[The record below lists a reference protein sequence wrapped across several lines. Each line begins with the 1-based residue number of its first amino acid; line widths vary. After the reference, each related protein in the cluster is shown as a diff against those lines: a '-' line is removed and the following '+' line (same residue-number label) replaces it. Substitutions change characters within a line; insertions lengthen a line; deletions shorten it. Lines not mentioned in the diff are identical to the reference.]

1 MQITGRELKRV
12 ERKKEEKKKKD
23 VDEQTEQADT
33 EIRYFETR
41 TQQLALETASRNFRT
56 VNEKKKKKE
65 KEKRGKQTRDRANL
79 KVLRGFKRNEY
90 YEHLMSLG
98 LTVA

>member
-1 MQITGRELKRV
+1 MQITGREW
-12 ERKKEEKKKKD
+12 KKEEKKKKD

-56 VNEKKKKKE
+56 VNEKKRKKKKKKKKGE
-65 KEKRGKQTRDRANL
+65 NKRETAPI
-79 KVLRGFKRNEY
+79 
-90 YEHLMSLG
+90 
-98 LTVA
+98 